1 MTCPSHVFFLPKRMS
16 FLKAEIEWYMTLIA
30 VLEDR
35 EICVL
40 ISVKHPGVATVCM
53 NKAPSH

>member
-1 MTCPSHVFFLPKRMS
+1 MS